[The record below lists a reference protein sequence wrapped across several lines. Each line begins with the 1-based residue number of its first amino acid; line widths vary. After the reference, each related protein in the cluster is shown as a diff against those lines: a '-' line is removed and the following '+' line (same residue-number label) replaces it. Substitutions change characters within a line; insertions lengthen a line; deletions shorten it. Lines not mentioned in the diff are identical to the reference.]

1 MLRFY
6 ILSLHLNDD
15 IKLNVIS
22 KNNKESTQL
31 G

>member
-6 ILSLHLNDD
+6 IFSVHLNDD